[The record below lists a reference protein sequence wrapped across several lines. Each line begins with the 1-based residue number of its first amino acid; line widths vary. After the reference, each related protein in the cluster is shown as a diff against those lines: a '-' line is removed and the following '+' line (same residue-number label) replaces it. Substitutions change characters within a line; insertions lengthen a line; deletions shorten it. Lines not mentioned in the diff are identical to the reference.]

1 MAKLMPSLPSCVA
14 RMTPGERRLA
24 ERLLQKLEDDY
35 LCWYNVPIG
44 EKQFYPDFIL
54 FNPHRGIL
62 VLEVKDWKLNTIQGA
77 DRYQV
82 TLLTSNG
89 LTKTAN
95 PLEQARM
102 NSLRVE
108 TLLRSDPALRNLP
121 NHAYTGKLIM
131 PYGWGA
137 VLTNITRKQ
146 FESEGLGQVIEPGRV
161 ICQDEMLES
170 VDPEAFQSRLWQM
183 FATAFPCK
191 LTLPQIERVRWH
203 LFPELR
209 LSSKE
214 GQFGLFGAAAGKQAI
229 EIPDL
234 IKVMD
239 TNQEQLARSMGEGH
253 RVIHG
258 VAGSG
263 KSMILGFRC
272 LHLARAT
279 FKPILVLCYN
289 VTLAARLKQ
298 LLAER
303 GAGERVTAETSTASL
318 TTNYI
323 YNASGQR
330 VAKTGNGGSYNYI
343 YSPKGALLSETTQ
356 NGTSIGSDY
365 IWLNGQPIGLIRN
378 GSLYYVHDDHL
389 GRPDTI
395 TNASG
400 SVVWKA
406 ANAAFDSSVLST
418 SIGSFNLA
426 FPGQYY
432 DSESTLYYNGAR
444 YYNSLLGAYMQSD
457 PIGLAGGLTTYA
469 YVSGNPVM
477 TTDPRGTGGPIYGI
491 PGIPNGFDPS
501 YGSALS
507 GQQLAG
513 VGSGSIASAP
523 NSLSDNMGLGAGIFG
538 IGGFGLGV
546 VVTANLIGF
555 PEVEVIETGGTAA
568 GSLAAMLIAMSEPM
582 GSLAAGGL
590 NGSMLLAPFGLAAGA
605 AATSPNAPTYSPV
618 PQSNAPL
625 ACH

>member
-303 GAGERVTAETSTASL
+303 GAGERVSVRSFHEWCRDMLITYQVEKPKFDRDYDKYTADLVERTIKGVDNSQIPRAQYGAVLIDEGHDFEPEWFKLIVQMVDPESNSVLVLYDDAQSIYAKGKRRKFSFASVGIQAKGR
-318 TTNYI
+318 TTILKLNYRNTLEI
-323 YNASGQR
+323 LSVARMFANELLNPEEADEDGAPIVAPESVGRRGPMPELIHCRTVLDEARLIAERIEDESRQGRSLSDMAVLVRYTQQAELVTRQLDRLGVGYRLGRGQDDKR
-330 VAKTGNGGSYNYI
+330 TLFEGEPSVKIVSMHSSKGLEFGATFI
-343 YSPKGALLSETTQ
+343 PRLCEMPKGSDDEVDEARLLYVAMTRATERLVMTCVGESRFCERV
-356 NGTSIGSDY
+356 GTAI
-365 IWLNGQPIGLIRN
+365 N
-378 GSLYYVHDDHL
+378 
-389 GRPDTI
+389 
-395 TNASG
+395 
-400 SVVWKA
+400 
-406 ANAAFDSSVLST
+406 
-418 SIGSFNLA
+418 
-426 FPGQYY
+426 
-432 DSESTLYYNGAR
+432 
-444 YYNSLLGAYMQSD
+444 
-457 PIGLAGGLTTYA
+457 GLAGQ
-469 YVSGNPVM
+469 M
-477 TTDPRGTGGPIYGI
+477 
-491 PGIPNGFDPS
+491 
-501 YGSALS
+501 
-507 GQQLAG
+507 
-513 VGSGSIASAP
+513 
-523 NSLSDNMGLGAGIFG
+523 
-538 IGGFGLGV
+538 
-546 VVTANLIGF
+546 
-555 PEVEVIETGGTAA
+555 EAA
-568 GSLAAMLIAMSEPM
+568 
-582 GSLAAGGL
+582 
-590 NGSMLLAPFGLAAGA
+590 
-605 AATSPNAPTYSPV
+605 
-618 PQSNAPL
+618 
-625 ACH
+625 